1 MTTRTPH
8 DALVLRP
15 GGDLRVEPHPID
27 ETLSPTDVRISPRV
41 VGVCGSDLH
50 YVDHGAIGPFVVQ
63 APMVL
68 GHEASGVITETGSE
82 VAGLAV
88 GDRVCMEPGVP
99 CGWSDATLR
108 GQYNLDPSVQFW
120 ATPPV
125 HGALRR
131 SVVHPATFTFKLPDN
146 VSLDEGAFVEPLAV
160 AVHSVD
166 KASLRVGERVLVL
179 GGGTIG
185 MLITRVAL
193 AAGAGSV
200 IVADIDANKLK
211 IIETFD
217 ARATTVNALDNNVE
231 DFALNATDRQ
241 GVDAVFEASGAISA
255 ASSVFGPLR
264 PGGTVVYVGMPAGA
278 IPYDIPAAQVKEASV
293 QHVFRYANVY
303 PRAIRLLANGTVAV
317 ADLITHR
324 YSLENSPSAFEA
336 MRNPAA
342 GVIKAQI
349 TIDGQPS
356 EP

>member
-1 MTTRTPH
+1 MTEPTHH

-15 GGDLRVEPHPID
+15 GGSLRVERYPVT
-27 ETLSPTDVRISPRV
+27 EAMTPTDVRISPRV
-41 VGVCGSDLH
+41 VGICGSDLH
-50 YVDHGAIGPFVVQ
+50 YVDHGAIGPFVVE

-68 GHEASGVITETGSE
+68 GHEASGVITEVGSE

-108 GQYNLDPSVQFW
+108 GHYNLDPAVQFW

-125 HGALRR
+125 HGVLRR
-131 SVVHPATFTFKLPDN
+131 SVVHPSVFTFKLPDS
-146 VSLDEGAFVEPLAV
+146 VSFDEGAFVEPLAV

-166 KASLRVGERVLVL
+166 KAALRVGDRALVL
-179 GGGTIG
+179 GAGSIG

-193 AAGAGSV
+193 AAGADSV
-200 IVADIDANKLK
+200 IVTDIDAGKLD
-211 IIETFD
+211 IIEAFD
-217 ARATTVNALDNNVE
+217 ARTATVNAAQDDVE
-231 DFALNATDRQ
+231 EFVLAHTDGQ
-241 GVDAVFEASGAISA
+241 GADAVFEASGAVSA

-264 PGGTVVYVGMPAGA
+264 PGGTVVYVGMPSGA

-293 QHVFRYANVY
+293 QHVFRYANVF
-303 PRAIRLLANGTVAV
+303 PRAIRLLENGTVAV

-324 YSLENSPSAFEA
+324 YPLHRGVEAFDA
-336 MRNPAA
+336 MRDPAS

-349 TIDGQPS
+349 SLQD
-356 EP
+356 